1 MAILINHG
9 KSRKEEC
16 GRLTSF
22 FVPLN
27 NRTNILDNPQLFDNH
42 GRELSYLRLA
52 VTDRCNL
59 RCTYCMPAEGVNYLP
74 ERELLSWEEMFRLTR
89 IMHEMGIK
97 KVRITGGEPFVRNGL
112 LDFLTN
118 LAGLKDLE
126 ICLTTNGVFLGDYM
140 DDLQKLGVRHINLS
154 LDSLDRVRFKQIT
167 RRDDFEKV
175 YENLLRLIQAG
186 FQVKINAVVMQGK
199 NEEDIIAL
207 TEFAREH
214 PVSVRFI
221 EEMPFNG
228 SGLVEDTLFWD
239 HIRILDRIKS
249 VFPGLQARPF
259 FYGETAHTYDIPGF
273 QGNVGVIAAFSRT
286 FCGTCN
292 RIRLTAKGQVKT
304 CLYDDGVFDL
314 KAYLR
319 SGVSDEDVK
328 NQLLTLFNKRP
339 LDGFEAENKRK
350 GVITESMTTIG
361 G

>member
-1 MAILINHG
+1 M
-9 KSRKEEC
+9 
-16 GRLTSF
+16 
-22 FVPLN
+22 
-27 NRTNILDNPQLFDNH
+27 DNPQLLDNH
-42 GRELSYLRLA
+42 GRELTYLRLA

-59 RCTYCMPAEGVNYLP
+59 RCTYCMPAEGITYMP

-89 IMHEMGIK
+89 ILHEMGIK

-126 ICLTTNGVFLGDYM
+126 ICLTTNGVFVGDYIES
-140 DDLQKLGVRHINLS
+140 LQKLGVRHINLS
-154 LDSLDRVRFKQIT
+154 LDSLDRDRFQQIT
-167 RRDDFEKV
+167 RRDDFAKV
-175 YENLLRLIQAG
+175 YENLIRLIDAG

-228 SGLVEDTLFWD
+228 SGLVEEKLFWD
-239 HIRILDRIKS
+239 HARILERIRS
-249 VFPGLQARPF
+249 QFPDLKARPF
-259 FYGETAHTYDIPGF
+259 LFGETANTYEIPGF
-273 QGNVGVIAAFSRT
+273 KGNVGIIAAFTRT
-286 FCGTCN
+286 FCGSCN

-304 CLYDDGVFDL
+304 CLYDDGVFDM
-314 KAYLR
+314 KPYLR
-319 SGVSDEDVK
+319 SEVSDEEVK
-328 NQLLTLFNKRP
+328 AQFLTLFKSRP

>member
-1 MAILINHG
+1 
-9 KSRKEEC
+9 
-16 GRLTSF
+16 
-22 FVPLN
+22 
-27 NRTNILDNPQLFDNH
+27 LDNPQLFDNH

-59 RCTYCMPAEGVNYLP
+59 RCTYCMPAEGINYLP

-112 LDFLTN
+112 VDFLTD

-126 ICLTTNGVFLGDYM
+126 ICLTTNGVFIGDYIET
-140 DDLQKLGVRHINLS
+140 LQKLGVRHINLS
-154 LDSLDRVRFKQIT
+154 LDSLNRDRFKEIT
-167 RRDDFEKV
+167 RRDDFAKV
-175 YENLLRLIQAG
+175 YDNLIRLIQAG
-186 FQVKINAVVMQGK
+186 FQVKINAVVMHGK
-199 NEEDIIAL
+199 NEEDIIEL
-207 TEFAREH
+207 TEFARTH

-228 SGLVEDTLFWD
+228 SGLVEEKLFWD
-239 HIRILDRIKS
+239 HVRILERIRS
-249 VFPGLQARPF
+249 QFPDLKARPF
-259 FYGETAHTYDIPGF
+259 LFGETAKTYEIPGF
-273 QGNVGVIAAFSRT
+273 QGNVGIIAAFSRT

-319 SGVSDEDVK
+319 GGVSDEEIK
-328 NQLLTLFNKRP
+328 IQLMTLFKARS
-339 LDGFEAENKRK
+339 LDGFEAEKNRK

>member
-1 MAILINHG
+1 
-9 KSRKEEC
+9 
-16 GRLTSF
+16 
-22 FVPLN
+22 
-27 NRTNILDNPQLFDNH
+27 LDNPQLLDNH
-42 GRELSYLRLA
+42 GRELTYLRLA

-59 RCTYCMPAEGVNYLP
+59 RCTYCMPAEGITYMP

-89 IMHEMGIK
+89 ILHEMGIK

-126 ICLTTNGVFLGDYM
+126 ICLTTNGVFVGDYIES
-140 DDLQKLGVRHINLS
+140 LQKLGVRHINLS
-154 LDSLDRVRFKQIT
+154 LDSLDRDRFQQIT
-167 RRDDFEKV
+167 RRDDFAKV
-175 YENLLRLIQAG
+175 YENLIRLIDAG

-228 SGLVEDTLFWD
+228 SGLVEEKLFWD
-239 HIRILDRIKS
+239 HARILERIRSQFQNLK
-249 VFPGLQARPF
+249 ARPF
-259 FYGETAHTYDIPGF
+259 LFGETANTYEIPGF
-273 QGNVGVIAAFSRT
+273 KGNVGIIAAFTRT
-286 FCGTCN
+286 FCGSCN

-304 CLYDDGVFDL
+304 CLYDDGVFDM
-314 KAYLR
+314 KPYLR
-319 SGVSDEDVK
+319 SEVSDEVVK
-328 NQLLTLFNKRP
+328 AQFLTLFKSRP

>member
-1 MAILINHG
+1 
-9 KSRKEEC
+9 
-16 GRLTSF
+16 
-22 FVPLN
+22 
-27 NRTNILDNPQLFDNH
+27 
-42 GRELSYLRLA
+42 
-52 VTDRCNL
+52 
-59 RCTYCMPAEGVNYLP
+59 MPAEGINYLP

-112 LDFLTN
+112 VDFLTD

-126 ICLTTNGVFLGDYM
+126 ICLTTNGVFIGDYIET
-140 DDLQKLGVRHINLS
+140 LQKLGVRHINLS
-154 LDSLDRVRFKQIT
+154 LDSLNRDRFKEIT
-167 RRDDFEKV
+167 RRDDFAKV
-175 YENLLRLIQAG
+175 YDNLIRLIQAG
-186 FQVKINAVVMQGK
+186 FQVKINAVVMHGK
-199 NEEDIIAL
+199 NEKDIIEL
-207 TEFAREH
+207 TEFARTH

-228 SGLVEDTLFWD
+228 SGLVEEKLFWD
-239 HIRILDRIKS
+239 HVRILERIRS
-249 VFPGLQARPF
+249 QFPDLKARPF
-259 FYGETAHTYDIPGF
+259 LFGETAKTYEIPGF
-273 QGNVGVIAAFSRT
+273 QGNVGIIAAFSRT

-319 SGVSDEDVK
+319 GGISDEEIK
-328 NQLLTLFNKRP
+328 IQLMTLFKARS
-339 LDGFEAENKRK
+339 LDGFEAEKNRK

>member
-1 MAILINHG
+1 M
-9 KSRKEEC
+9 
-16 GRLTSF
+16 
-22 FVPLN
+22 
-27 NRTNILDNPQLFDNH
+27 DNPQLFDNH

-59 RCTYCMPAEGVNYLP
+59 RCTYCMPAEGINYLP

-89 IMHEMGIK
+89 IMHQMGIK

-112 LDFLTN
+112 VEFLTE
-118 LAGLKDLE
+118 LAGLSDLE
-126 ICLTTNGVFLGDYM
+126 ICLTTNGVFIGDYI
-140 DDLQKLGVRHINLS
+140 DTLQKLGVRHINLS
-154 LDSLDRVRFKQIT
+154 LDSLDRDRFHQIT
-167 RRDDFEKV
+167 RRDDFAKV
-175 YENLLRLIQAG
+175 YDNLIRLIQAG
-186 FQVKINAVVMQGK
+186 FQVKINAVVMHGK

-207 TEFAREH
+207 TEFARIH

-228 SGLVEDTLFWD
+228 SGLVEEKLFWD
-239 HIRILDRIKS
+239 HVRILERIRS
-249 VFPGLQARPF
+249 QFPDLKARPF
-259 FYGETAHTYDIPGF
+259 LFGETAKTYDIPGF
-273 QGNVGVIAAFSRT
+273 KGNFGIIAAFSRT

-319 SGVSDEDVK
+319 GGVSDEEIK
-328 NQLLTLFNKRP
+328 TQLMTLFKARS
-339 LDGFEAENKRK
+339 LDGFEAEKNRK

>member
-1 MAILINHG
+1 M
-9 KSRKEEC
+9 
-16 GRLTSF
+16 
-22 FVPLN
+22 
-27 NRTNILDNPQLFDNH
+27 DNPQLFDNH

-59 RCTYCMPAEGVNYLP
+59 RCTYCMPAEGINYLP

-112 LDFLTN
+112 VEFLTE
-118 LAGLKDLE
+118 LAGLSDLE
-126 ICLTTNGVFLGDYM
+126 ICLTTNGVFIGEYIEALK
-140 DDLQKLGVRHINLS
+140 KLGVRHINLS
-154 LDSLDRVRFKQIT
+154 LDSLDRDRFHQIT
-167 RRDDFEKV
+167 RRDDFAKV
-175 YENLLRLIQAG
+175 YENLICLIDAG

-207 TEFAREH
+207 TEFARTH

-228 SGLVEDTLFWD
+228 SGLVEEKLFWD
-239 HIRILDRIKS
+239 YVRILERIRS
-249 VFPGLQARPF
+249 QFPDLKARPF
-259 FYGETAHTYDIPGF
+259 LFGETAKTYDIPGF
-273 QGNVGVIAAFSRT
+273 KGNFGIIAAFSRT

-319 SGVSDEDVK
+319 GGVSDEEIK
-328 NQLLTLFNKRP
+328 TQLMTLFKARS
-339 LDGFEAENKRK
+339 LDGFEAEKNRK
-350 GVITESMTTIG
+350 GVIKESMTTIG

>member
-1 MAILINHG
+1 
-9 KSRKEEC
+9 
-16 GRLTSF
+16 
-22 FVPLN
+22 
-27 NRTNILDNPQLFDNH
+27 
-42 GRELSYLRLA
+42 
-52 VTDRCNL
+52 
-59 RCTYCMPAEGVNYLP
+59 MPAEGINYLP

-112 LDFLTN
+112 VDFLTD

-126 ICLTTNGVFLGDYM
+126 ICLTTNGVFIGDYIET
-140 DDLQKLGVRHINLS
+140 LQKLGVRHINLS
-154 LDSLDRVRFKQIT
+154 LDSLNRDRFKEIT
-167 RRDDFEKV
+167 RRDDFAKV
-175 YENLLRLIQAG
+175 YDNLIRLIKAG
-186 FQVKINAVVMQGK
+186 FQVKINAVVMHGK
-199 NEEDIIAL
+199 NEEDIIEL
-207 TEFAREH
+207 TEFARTH

-228 SGLVEDTLFWD
+228 SGLVEEKLFWD
-239 HIRILDRIKS
+239 HVRILERIHS
-249 VFPGLQARPF
+249 QFPDLKARPF
-259 FYGETAHTYDIPGF
+259 LFGETAKTYEIPGF
-273 QGNVGVIAAFSRT
+273 QGNVGIIAAFSRT

-319 SGVSDEDVK
+319 GGVSDEEIK
-328 NQLLTLFNKRP
+328 IQLMTLFKARS
-339 LDGFEAENKRK
+339 LDGFEAEKNRK

>member
-1 MAILINHG
+1 
-9 KSRKEEC
+9 
-16 GRLTSF
+16 
-22 FVPLN
+22 
-27 NRTNILDNPQLFDNH
+27 LDNPQLFDNH

-59 RCTYCMPAEGVNYLP
+59 RCTYCMPAEGINYLP

-112 LDFLTN
+112 VDFLTD

-126 ICLTTNGVFLGDYM
+126 ICLTTNGVFIGDYIET
-140 DDLQKLGVRHINLS
+140 LQKLGVRHINLS
-154 LDSLDRVRFKQIT
+154 LDSLNRDRFKEIT
-167 RRDDFEKV
+167 RRDDFAKV
-175 YENLLRLIQAG
+175 YDNLIRLIQAG
-186 FQVKINAVVMQGK
+186 FQVKINAVVMHGK
-199 NEEDIIAL
+199 NEEDIIEL
-207 TEFAREH
+207 TEFARTY

-228 SGLVEDTLFWD
+228 SGLVEEKLFWD
-239 HIRILDRIKS
+239 HVRILERIRS
-249 VFPGLQARPF
+249 QFPDLKARPF
-259 FYGETAHTYDIPGF
+259 LFGETAKTYEIPGF
-273 QGNVGVIAAFSRT
+273 QGNLGIIAAFSRT

-319 SGVSDEDVK
+319 GGISDEEIK
-328 NQLLTLFNKRP
+328 IQLMTLFKARS
-339 LDGFEAENKRK
+339 LDGFEAEKNRK

>member
-1 MAILINHG
+1 M
-9 KSRKEEC
+9 
-16 GRLTSF
+16 
-22 FVPLN
+22 
-27 NRTNILDNPQLFDNH
+27 DNPQLLDNH
-42 GRELSYLRLA
+42 GRELTYLRLA

-59 RCTYCMPAEGVNYLP
+59 RCTYCMPAEGITYMP

-89 IMHEMGIK
+89 ILHEMGIK

-126 ICLTTNGVFLGDYM
+126 ICLTTNGVFVGDYIES
-140 DDLQKLGVRHINLS
+140 LQKLGVRHINLS
-154 LDSLDRVRFKQIT
+154 LDSLDRDRFQQIT
-167 RRDDFEKV
+167 RRDDFAKV
-175 YENLLRLIQAG
+175 YENLIRLIDAG
-186 FQVKINAVVMQGK
+186 FQVKMNAVVMQGK

-228 SGLVEDTLFWD
+228 SGLVEEKLFWD
-239 HIRILDRIKS
+239 HARILERIRS
-249 VFPGLQARPF
+249 QFPDLKARPF
-259 FYGETAHTYDIPGF
+259 LFGETANTYEIPGF
-273 QGNVGVIAAFSRT
+273 KGNVGIIAAFTRT
-286 FCGTCN
+286 FCGSCN

-304 CLYDDGVFDL
+304 CLYDDGVFDM
-314 KAYLR
+314 KPYLR
-319 SGVSDEDVK
+319 SEVSDEEVK
-328 NQLLTLFNKRP
+328 AQFLTLFKSRP

>member
-1 MAILINHG
+1 
-9 KSRKEEC
+9 
-16 GRLTSF
+16 
-22 FVPLN
+22 
-27 NRTNILDNPQLFDNH
+27 LDNPQLFDNH

-59 RCTYCMPAEGVNYLP
+59 RCTYCMPAEGINYLP

-112 LDFLTN
+112 VDFLTD

-126 ICLTTNGVFLGDYM
+126 ICLTTNGVFIGDYIET
-140 DDLQKLGVRHINLS
+140 LQKLGVRHINLS
-154 LDSLDRVRFKQIT
+154 LDSLNRDRFKEIT
-167 RRDDFEKV
+167 RRDDFAKV
-175 YENLLRLIQAG
+175 YDNLIRLIQAG
-186 FQVKINAVVMQGK
+186 FQVKINAVVMHGK
-199 NEEDIIAL
+199 NEEDIIEL
-207 TEFAREH
+207 TEFARTH

-228 SGLVEDTLFWD
+228 SGLVEEKLFWD
-239 HIRILDRIKS
+239 HVRILERIRS
-249 VFPGLQARPF
+249 QFPDLKARPF
-259 FYGETAHTYDIPGF
+259 LFGETAKTYEIPGF
-273 QGNVGVIAAFSRT
+273 QGNVGIIAAFSRT

-319 SGVSDEDVK
+319 GGVSDEEIK
-328 NQLLTLFNKRP
+328 IQLMTLFKARS
-339 LDGFEAENKRK
+339 LDGFEAEKNRT

>member
-1 MAILINHG
+1 M
-9 KSRKEEC
+9 
-16 GRLTSF
+16 
-22 FVPLN
+22 
-27 NRTNILDNPQLFDNH
+27 DNPQLLDNH
-42 GRELSYLRLA
+42 GRELTYLRLA

-59 RCTYCMPAEGVNYLP
+59 RCTYCMPAEGITYMP

-89 IMHEMGIK
+89 ILHEMGIK

-126 ICLTTNGVFLGDYM
+126 ICLTTNGVFIGEYIDALKK
-140 DDLQKLGVRHINLS
+140 QGVRHINLS
-154 LDSLDRVRFKQIT
+154 LDSLDRDRFQQIT
-167 RRDDFEKV
+167 RRDDFAKV
-175 YENLLRLIQAG
+175 YENLIRLINAG

-207 TEFAREH
+207 TEFAHAH

-228 SGLVEDTLFWD
+228 SGLVEEKLFWD
-239 HIRILDRIKS
+239 HARILERIRS
-249 VFPGLQARPF
+249 QFPDLKARPF
-259 FYGETAHTYDIPGF
+259 LFGETANTYDIPGF
-273 QGNVGVIAAFSRT
+273 KGNVGIIAAFTRT
-286 FCGTCN
+286 FCGSCN

-304 CLYDDGVFDL
+304 CLYDDGVFDM
-314 KAYLR
+314 KPYLR
-319 SGVSDEDVK
+319 SEVSDEEVK
-328 NQLLTLFNKRP
+328 AQFLTLFKSRP

>member
-1 MAILINHG
+1 M
-9 KSRKEEC
+9 
-16 GRLTSF
+16 
-22 FVPLN
+22 
-27 NRTNILDNPQLFDNH
+27 DNPQLLDNH
-42 GRELSYLRLA
+42 GRELTYLRLA

-59 RCTYCMPAEGVNYLP
+59 RCTYCMPAEGIHYMP

-89 IMHEMGIK
+89 ILHEMGIK

-126 ICLTTNGVFLGDYM
+126 ICLTTNGVFVGDYIES
-140 DDLQKLGVRHINLS
+140 LQKLGVRHINLS
-154 LDSLDRVRFKQIT
+154 LDSLDRDRFQQIT
-167 RRDDFEKV
+167 RRDDFAKV
-175 YENLLRLIQAG
+175 YENLIRLIDAG
-186 FQVKINAVVMQGK
+186 FQVKMNAVVMQGK

-228 SGLVEDTLFWD
+228 SGLVEEKLFWD
-239 HIRILDRIKS
+239 HARILERIRSQFQNLK
-249 VFPGLQARPF
+249 ARPF
-259 FYGETAHTYDIPGF
+259 LFGETANTYEIPGF
-273 QGNVGVIAAFSRT
+273 KGNVGIIAAFTRT
-286 FCGTCN
+286 FCGSCN

-304 CLYDDGVFDL
+304 CLYDDGVFDM
-314 KAYLR
+314 KPYLR
-319 SGVSDEDVK
+319 SEVSDEEVK
-328 NQLLTLFNKRP
+328 AQFLTLFKSRP

>member
-1 MAILINHG
+1 
-9 KSRKEEC
+9 
-16 GRLTSF
+16 
-22 FVPLN
+22 
-27 NRTNILDNPQLFDNH
+27 
-42 GRELSYLRLA
+42 
-52 VTDRCNL
+52 
-59 RCTYCMPAEGVNYLP
+59 MPAEGINYLP

-112 LDFLTN
+112 VDFLTD

-126 ICLTTNGVFLGDYM
+126 ICLTTNGVFIGDYIET
-140 DDLQKLGVRHINLS
+140 LQKLGVRHINLS
-154 LDSLDRVRFKQIT
+154 LDSLNRDRFKEIT
-167 RRDDFEKV
+167 RRDDFAKV
-175 YENLLRLIQAG
+175 YDNLIRLIQAG
-186 FQVKINAVVMQGK
+186 FQVKINAVVMHGK
-199 NEEDIIAL
+199 NEEDIIEL
-207 TEFAREH
+207 TEFARTH

-228 SGLVEDTLFWD
+228 SGLVEEKLFWD
-239 HIRILDRIKS
+239 HVRILERIRS
-249 VFPGLQARPF
+249 QFPDLKARPF
-259 FYGETAHTYDIPGF
+259 LFGETAKTYEIPGF
-273 QGNVGVIAAFSRT
+273 QGNLGIIAAFSRT

-319 SGVSDEDVK
+319 GGISDEEIK
-328 NQLLTLFNKRP
+328 IQLMTLFKARS
-339 LDGFEAENKRK
+339 LDGFEAEKNRK

>member
-1 MAILINHG
+1 M
-9 KSRKEEC
+9 
-16 GRLTSF
+16 
-22 FVPLN
+22 
-27 NRTNILDNPQLFDNH
+27 DNPQLLDNH
-42 GRELSYLRLA
+42 GRELTYLRLA

-59 RCTYCMPAEGVNYLP
+59 RCTYCMPAEGITYMP

-89 IMHEMGIK
+89 ILHEMGIK

-126 ICLTTNGVFLGDYM
+126 ICLTTNGVFVGDYIES
-140 DDLQKLGVRHINLS
+140 LQKLGVRHINLS
-154 LDSLDRVRFKQIT
+154 LDSLDRDRFQQIT
-167 RRDDFEKV
+167 RRDDFAKV
-175 YENLLRLIQAG
+175 YENLIRLIDAG
-186 FQVKINAVVMQGK
+186 FQVKMNAVVMQGK

-228 SGLVEDTLFWD
+228 SGLVEEKLFWD
-239 HIRILDRIKS
+239 HARILERIRS
-249 VFPGLQARPF
+249 QFPYLKARPF
-259 FYGETAHTYDIPGF
+259 LFGETANTYEIPGF
-273 QGNVGVIAAFSRT
+273 KGNVGIIAAFTRT
-286 FCGTCN
+286 FCGSCN

-304 CLYDDGVFDL
+304 CLYDDGVFDM
-314 KAYLR
+314 KPYLR
-319 SGVSDEDVK
+319 SEVSDEEVK
-328 NQLLTLFNKRP
+328 AQFLTLFKSRP

>member
-1 MAILINHG
+1 
-9 KSRKEEC
+9 
-16 GRLTSF
+16 
-22 FVPLN
+22 
-27 NRTNILDNPQLFDNH
+27 LDNPQLFDNH

-59 RCTYCMPAEGVNYLP
+59 RCTYCMPAEGINYLP

-112 LDFLTN
+112 VDFLTD

-126 ICLTTNGVFLGDYM
+126 ICLTTNGVFIGDYIET
-140 DDLQKLGVRHINLS
+140 LQKLGVRHINLS
-154 LDSLDRVRFKQIT
+154 LDSLNRDRFKEIT
-167 RRDDFEKV
+167 RRDDFAKV
-175 YENLLRLIQAG
+175 YDNLIRLIQAG
-186 FQVKINAVVMQGK
+186 FQVKINAVVMHGK
-199 NEEDIIAL
+199 NEEDIIEL
-207 TEFAREH
+207 TEFARTY

-228 SGLVEDTLFWD
+228 SGLVEEKLFWD
-239 HIRILDRIKS
+239 HVRILERIRS
-249 VFPGLQARPF
+249 QFPDLKARPF
-259 FYGETAHTYDIPGF
+259 LFGETAKTYEIPGF
-273 QGNVGVIAAFSRT
+273 QGNLGIIAAFSRT

-319 SGVSDEDVK
+319 GGVSDEEIK
-328 NQLLTLFNKRP
+328 IQLMTLFKARS
-339 LDGFEAENKRK
+339 LDGFEAEKNRK

>member
-1 MAILINHG
+1 
-9 KSRKEEC
+9 
-16 GRLTSF
+16 
-22 FVPLN
+22 
-27 NRTNILDNPQLFDNH
+27 LDNPQLFDNH

-59 RCTYCMPAEGVNYLP
+59 RCTYCMPAEGINYLP

-112 LDFLTN
+112 VDFLTD

-126 ICLTTNGVFLGDYM
+126 ICLTTNGVFIGDYIET
-140 DDLQKLGVRHINLS
+140 LQKLGVRHINLS
-154 LDSLDRVRFKQIT
+154 LDSLNRDRFKEIT
-167 RRDDFEKV
+167 RRDDFAKV
-175 YENLLRLIQAG
+175 YDNLIRLIQAG
-186 FQVKINAVVMQGK
+186 FQVKINAVVMHGK
-199 NEEDIIAL
+199 NEEDIIEL
-207 TEFAREH
+207 TEFARTY

-228 SGLVEDTLFWD
+228 SGLVEEKLFWD
-239 HIRILDRIKS
+239 HVRILERIRS
-249 VFPGLQARPF
+249 QFPDLKARPF
-259 FYGETAHTYDIPGF
+259 LFGETAKTYEIPGF
-273 QGNVGVIAAFSRT
+273 QGNVGIIAAFSRT

-319 SGVSDEDVK
+319 GGVSDEEIK
-328 NQLLTLFNKRP
+328 IQLMTLFKARS
-339 LDGFEAENKRK
+339 LDGFEAEKNRK

>member
-1 MAILINHG
+1 M
-9 KSRKEEC
+9 
-16 GRLTSF
+16 
-22 FVPLN
+22 
-27 NRTNILDNPQLFDNH
+27 DNPQLFDNH

-59 RCTYCMPAEGVNYLP
+59 RCTYCMPAEGINYLP

-112 LDFLTN
+112 VDFLTD
-118 LAGLKDLE
+118 LAGLSDLE
-126 ICLTTNGVFLGDYM
+126 ICLTTNGVFIGDYI
-140 DDLQKLGVRHINLS
+140 DTLQKLGVRHINLS
-154 LDSLDRVRFKQIT
+154 LDSLDRDRFHQIT
-167 RRDDFEKV
+167 RRDDFTKV
-175 YENLLRLIQAG
+175 YDNLIRLIQAG
-186 FQVKINAVVMQGK
+186 FQVKINAVVMHGK
-199 NEEDIIAL
+199 NEADIIEL
-207 TEFAREH
+207 TEFARAH

-228 SGLVEDTLFWD
+228 SGLVEEKLFWD
-239 HIRILDRIKS
+239 HVRILERIRS
-249 VFPGLQARPF
+249 QFPDLKARPF
-259 FYGETAHTYDIPGF
+259 LFGETAKTYDIPGF
-273 QGNVGVIAAFSRT
+273 KGNFGIIAAFSRT

-319 SGVSDEDVK
+319 GGVSDEEIK
-328 NQLLTLFNKRP
+328 TQLMTLFQARS
-339 LDGFEAENKRK
+339 LDGFEAEKNRK

>member
-1 MAILINHG
+1 
-9 KSRKEEC
+9 
-16 GRLTSF
+16 
-22 FVPLN
+22 
-27 NRTNILDNPQLFDNH
+27 LDNPQLFDNH

-59 RCTYCMPAEGVNYLP
+59 RCTYCMPAEGINYLP

-112 LDFLTN
+112 VDFLTD
-118 LAGLKDLE
+118 LAGLSDLE
-126 ICLTTNGVFLGDYM
+126 ICLTTNGVFIGDYI
-140 DDLQKLGVRHINLS
+140 DTLQKLGVRHINLS
-154 LDSLDRVRFKQIT
+154 LDSLDRDRFHQIT
-167 RRDDFEKV
+167 RRDDFTKV
-175 YENLLRLIQAG
+175 YDNLIRLIQAG
-186 FQVKINAVVMQGK
+186 FQVKINAVVMHGK
-199 NEEDIIAL
+199 NEADIIEL
-207 TEFAREH
+207 TEFARAH

-228 SGLVEDTLFWD
+228 SGLVEEKLFWD
-239 HIRILDRIKS
+239 HVRILERIRS
-249 VFPGLQARPF
+249 QFPDLKARPF
-259 FYGETAHTYDIPGF
+259 LFGETAKTYDIPGF
-273 QGNVGVIAAFSRT
+273 KGNFGIIAAFSRT

-319 SGVSDEDVK
+319 GGVSDEEIK
-328 NQLLTLFNKRP
+328 TQLMTLFQARS
-339 LDGFEAENKRK
+339 LDGFEAEKNRK

>member
-1 MAILINHG
+1 
-9 KSRKEEC
+9 
-16 GRLTSF
+16 
-22 FVPLN
+22 
-27 NRTNILDNPQLFDNH
+27 LDNPQLLDNH
-42 GRELSYLRLA
+42 GRELTYLRLA

-59 RCTYCMPAEGVNYLP
+59 RCTYCMPAEGITYMP

-89 IMHEMGIK
+89 ILHEMGIK

-126 ICLTTNGVFLGDYM
+126 ICLTTNGVFVGDYIKS
-140 DDLQKLGVRHINLS
+140 LQKLGVRHINLS
-154 LDSLDRVRFKQIT
+154 LDSLDRDRFQQIT
-167 RRDDFEKV
+167 RRDDFAKV
-175 YENLLRLIQAG
+175 YENLIRLIDAG

-228 SGLVEDTLFWD
+228 SGLVEEKLFWD
-239 HIRILDRIKS
+239 HARILERIRS
-249 VFPGLQARPF
+249 QFPDLKARPF
-259 FYGETAHTYDIPGF
+259 LFGETANTYEISGF
-273 QGNVGVIAAFSRT
+273 KGNVGIIAAFTRT
-286 FCGTCN
+286 FCGSCN

-304 CLYDDGVFDL
+304 CLYDDGVFDM
-314 KAYLR
+314 KPYLR
-319 SGVSDEDVK
+319 SEVSDEEVK
-328 NQLLTLFNKRP
+328 AQFLTLFKSRP

>member
-1 MAILINHG
+1 
-9 KSRKEEC
+9 
-16 GRLTSF
+16 
-22 FVPLN
+22 
-27 NRTNILDNPQLFDNH
+27 
-42 GRELSYLRLA
+42 
-52 VTDRCNL
+52 
-59 RCTYCMPAEGVNYLP
+59 MPAEGINYLP

-112 LDFLTN
+112 VDFLTD
-118 LAGLKDLE
+118 LARLSDLE
-126 ICLTTNGVFLGDYM
+126 ICLTTNGVFIGDYI
-140 DDLQKLGVRHINLS
+140 DTLQKLGVRHINLS
-154 LDSLDRVRFKQIT
+154 LDSLDRDRFKQIT
-167 RRDDFEKV
+167 RRDDFTKV
-175 YENLLRLIQAG
+175 YDNLIRLIQAG
-186 FQVKINAVVMQGK
+186 FQVKINAVVMHGK
-199 NEEDIIAL
+199 NEEDIIEL

-228 SGLVEDTLFWD
+228 SGLVEEKLFWD
-239 HIRILDRIKS
+239 HVRILERIRS
-249 VFPGLQARPF
+249 QFPDLKARPF
-259 FYGETAHTYDIPGF
+259 LFGETAKTYEIPGF
-273 QGNVGVIAAFSRT
+273 KGNFGIIAAFSRT

-319 SGVSDEDVK
+319 GGVSDEEIK
-328 NQLLTLFNKRP
+328 IQLMTLFKARS
-339 LDGFEAENKRK
+339 LDGFEAEKNRK

>member
-1 MAILINHG
+1 
-9 KSRKEEC
+9 
-16 GRLTSF
+16 
-22 FVPLN
+22 
-27 NRTNILDNPQLFDNH
+27 
-42 GRELSYLRLA
+42 
-52 VTDRCNL
+52 
-59 RCTYCMPAEGVNYLP
+59 MPAEGINYLP

-112 LDFLTN
+112 VDFLTD

-126 ICLTTNGVFLGDYM
+126 ICLTTNGVFIGDYIET
-140 DDLQKLGVRHINLS
+140 LQKLGVRHINLS
-154 LDSLDRVRFKQIT
+154 LDSLNRDRFKEIT
-167 RRDDFEKV
+167 RRDDFAKV
-175 YENLLRLIQAG
+175 YDNLIRLIQAG
-186 FQVKINAVVMQGK
+186 FQVKINAVVMHGK
-199 NEEDIIAL
+199 NEEDIIEL
-207 TEFAREH
+207 TEFARTH

-228 SGLVEDTLFWD
+228 SGLVEEKLFWD
-239 HIRILDRIKS
+239 HVRILERIRS
-249 VFPGLQARPF
+249 QFPDLKARPF
-259 FYGETAHTYDIPGF
+259 LFGETAKTYEIPGF
-273 QGNVGVIAAFSRT
+273 QGNVGIIAAFSRT

-319 SGVSDEDVK
+319 GGASDEEIK
-328 NQLLTLFNKRP
+328 IQLMTLFKARS
-339 LDGFEAENKRK
+339 LDGFEAEKNRK

>member
-1 MAILINHG
+1 M
-9 KSRKEEC
+9 
-16 GRLTSF
+16 
-22 FVPLN
+22 
-27 NRTNILDNPQLFDNH
+27 DNPQLFDNH

-59 RCTYCMPAEGVNYLP
+59 RCTYCMPAEGINYLP

-112 LDFLTN
+112 VDFLTD

-126 ICLTTNGVFLGDYM
+126 ICLTTNGVFIGDYIET
-140 DDLQKLGVRHINLS
+140 LQKLGVRHINLS
-154 LDSLDRVRFKQIT
+154 LDSLNRDRFKEIT
-167 RRDDFEKV
+167 RRDDFAKV
-175 YENLLRLIQAG
+175 YDNLIRLIQAG
-186 FQVKINAVVMQGK
+186 FQVKINAVVMHGK
-199 NEEDIIAL
+199 NEEDIIEL
-207 TEFAREH
+207 TEFARTY

-228 SGLVEDTLFWD
+228 SGLVEEKLFWD
-239 HIRILDRIKS
+239 HVRILERIRS
-249 VFPGLQARPF
+249 QFPDLKARPF
-259 FYGETAHTYDIPGF
+259 LFGETAKTYEIPGF
-273 QGNVGVIAAFSRT
+273 QGNVGIIAAFSRT

-319 SGVSDEDVK
+319 GGVSDEEIK
-328 NQLLTLFNKRP
+328 IQLMTLFKARS
-339 LDGFEAENKRK
+339 LDGFEAEKNRK

>member
-1 MAILINHG
+1 M
-9 KSRKEEC
+9 
-16 GRLTSF
+16 
-22 FVPLN
+22 
-27 NRTNILDNPQLFDNH
+27 DNPQLLDNH
-42 GRELSYLRLA
+42 GRELTYLRLA

-59 RCTYCMPAEGVNYLP
+59 RCTYCMPADGITYMP
-74 ERELLSWEEMFRLTR
+74 ERELMSWEEMFRLTR
-89 IMHEMGIK
+89 ILHEMGIK

-126 ICLTTNGVFLGDYM
+126 ICLTTNGVFIGEYLGA
-140 DDLQKLGVRHINLS
+140 LKKLGVRHINLS
-154 LDSLDRVRFKQIT
+154 LDSIDRDRFQQIT
-167 RRDDFEKV
+167 RRDDFAKV
-175 YENLLRLIQAG
+175 YANLIRLIEAG

-228 SGLVEDTLFWD
+228 SGLVEEKLFWD
-239 HIRILDRIKS
+239 HARILERIRS
-249 VFPGLQARPF
+249 QFPDLKVRPF
-259 FYGETAHTYDIPGF
+259 LFGETANTYDIPGF
-273 QGNVGVIAAFSRT
+273 QGNLGIIAAFTRT
-286 FCGTCN
+286 FCGSCN

-304 CLYDDGVFDL
+304 CLYDDGVFNM
-314 KAYLR
+314 KPYLR
-319 SGVSDEDVK
+319 SEVSDEEVK
-328 NQLLTLFNKRP
+328 AQFLTLFKSRP
-339 LDGFEAENKRK
+339 LDGFEAENKRQ